1 MAKKNDTLKKIDKEL
16 GVPLK
21 GEEFYLLKQHSK
33 LVIAKT
39 SQIHDLLVDMA
50 KSESSNQLEVSK
62 ILKWLENF
70 KITIPSEFN
79 IANFPEQKEFP
90 SELKITEPEWLKKI
104 YLPITEA
111 IKAIDIPPPPELI
124 DILDR
129 YTDPK
134 NPLAVRLSDGKKFIE
149 KLTALYQAVQAG
161 TVDQETKDLLAE
173 IVQNTADIEVNVG
186 DVEFNTDDIEA
197 KLDTIISLMGG
208 GSGDTFHV
216 YGEITLSTTTQTTV
230 ASFTVPSGKTATLK
244 EISIEGE
251 GNALFFLYVDTAQKW
266 AGRIN
271 QTDPSDHASVLV
283 EAVASE
289 VYTLKVVPD
298 ASGAATRKFRGSIS
312 GSII

>member
-1 MAKKNDTLKKIDKEL
+1 MRKLWKLNMAKKNDTLKKIDKEL

-33 LVIAKT
+33 LVIAKA

-50 KSESSNQLEVSK
+50 KSESSNQLEVTK

-90 SELKITEPEWLKKI
+90 SELKIIEPEWLKKI

-161 TVDQETKDLLAE
+161 TVDQETKDLLQGIIDAVNSIDINIDTLE
-173 IVQNTADIEVNVG
+173 IGLDDLEFLSGLNLVQRFNEV
-186 DVEFNTDDIEA
+186 
-197 KLDTIISLMGG
+197 
-208 GSGDTFHV
+208 
-216 YGEITLSTTTQTTV
+216 TV
-230 ASFTVPSGKTATLK
+230 ASATESVIASYTPSGKKL
-244 EISIEGE
+244 
-251 GNALFFLYVDTAQKW
+251 
-266 AGRIN
+266 RIKGI
-271 QTDPSDHASVLV
+271 T
-283 EAVASE
+283 
-289 VYTLKVVPD
+289 
-298 ASGAATRKFRGSIS
+298 ASGQADGVFRFYNDGVRVWQWQNSQQVRGQSHNTEIEIANGKVSELRVLNEQGASKIYTGSFYGYLLAI
-312 GSII
+312 

>member
-1 MAKKNDTLKKIDKEL
+1 MRKLWKLNMAKKNDTLKKIDKEL

-90 SELKITEPEWLKKI
+90 SELKIIEPEWLKKI
-104 YLPITEA
+104 HQPITEA

-161 TVDQETKDLLAE
+161 TVDQETKDLLQGIIDAVNSIDINIDTLE
-173 IVQNTADIEVNVG
+173 IGLDDLEFLSGLNLVQRFNEV
-186 DVEFNTDDIEA
+186 
-197 KLDTIISLMGG
+197 
-208 GSGDTFHV
+208 
-216 YGEITLSTTTQTTV
+216 TV
-230 ASFTVPSGKTATLK
+230 ASATESVIASYTPSGKKL
-244 EISIEGE
+244 
-251 GNALFFLYVDTAQKW
+251 
-266 AGRIN
+266 RIKGI
-271 QTDPSDHASVLV
+271 T
-283 EAVASE
+283 
-289 VYTLKVVPD
+289 
-298 ASGAATRKFRGSIS
+298 ASGQADGVFRFYNDGVRVWQWQNSQQVRGQSHNTEIEIANGKVSELRVLNEQGASKIYTGSFYGYLLAI
-312 GSII
+312 

>member
-1 MAKKNDTLKKIDKEL
+1 MRKLWKLNMAKKNDTLKKIDKEL

-50 KSESSNQLEVSK
+50 KSESSNQLEVTK

-90 SELKITEPEWLKKI
+90 SELKIIEPEWLKKI
-104 YLPITEA
+104 HQPITEA

-161 TVDQETKDLLAE
+161 TVDQETKDLLQGIIDAVNSIDINIDTLE
-173 IVQNTADIEVNVG
+173 IGLDDLEFLSGLNLVQRFNEV
-186 DVEFNTDDIEA
+186 
-197 KLDTIISLMGG
+197 
-208 GSGDTFHV
+208 
-216 YGEITLSTTTQTTV
+216 TV
-230 ASFTVPSGKTATLK
+230 ASATESVIASYTPSGKKL
-244 EISIEGE
+244 
-251 GNALFFLYVDTAQKW
+251 
-266 AGRIN
+266 RIKGI
-271 QTDPSDHASVLV
+271 T
-283 EAVASE
+283 
-289 VYTLKVVPD
+289 
-298 ASGAATRKFRGSIS
+298 ASGQADGVFRFYNDGVRVWQWQNSQQVRGQSHNTEIEIANGKAGELRVLNEQGASKIYTGSFYGYLLAI
-312 GSII
+312 